1 MVRNIM
7 KYFLVIRSVKVMY
20 YLDVQYPKHL
30 IVVVLL
36 SITLNIRVCKLVDM
50 ASTRGMA
57 YLQKMTVEAISC
69 VYFKISSMVTAGR
82 REKAVK
88 LR

>member
-1 MVRNIM
+1 M
-7 KYFLVIRSVKVMY
+7 
-20 YLDVQYPKHL
+20 DVQHPKLL
-30 IVVVLL
+30 IEVVLL
-36 SITLNIRVCKLVDM
+36 SITLNKRVCKLDDI
-50 ASTRGMA
+50 AYTRGMA

-69 VYFKISSMVTAGR
+69 VYFKISSRVTVGR